1 MQIPT
6 RTQKLTQKEGRA
18 VSTKKLPAHELCF
31 YAGLYQLAEVEGK
44 KTAVFYLMNTTRNR
58 RKPSW
63 GVTEQALDEALPT
76 LIGKPLGMGTG
87 YKTDRHYPED
97 QLMDS
102 GTFTSHTNHG
112 RYALGTA
119 EITDAQTYQ
128 MLKTGALKVVS
139 TVIYPYYEFCSICNQ
154 QLDGTWEEHSHI
166 KSGEGYARVE
176 SFEFARFDF
185 VDTPAYPQAGFLN
198 FASSKNQTPSDTTYA
213 SLPLLAG
220 LYACAQPNNKPVKSM
235 NVNPMDEKE
244 IVAALSTLQKDLTS
258 LSTSV
263 TTLTANF
270 NTMRE
275 EQKTEKTQQAQKQAA
290 QLVEEAYLARL
301 KAGLTTEAARSV
313 EIAKL
318 TACNA
323 EALKLLIAEANTK
336 PATQTQEKQTKHQKQ
351 QEPPTN
357 LEAALEAASQ
367 TLGFKPTA
375 QPNSKEGCV

>member
-1 MQIPT
+1 
-6 RTQKLTQKEGRA
+6 L
-18 VSTKKLPAHELCF
+18 STPNPPAHELCF
-31 YAGLYQLAEVEGK
+31 YAGLYRLTAVDGK
-44 KTAVFYLMNTTRNR
+44 KKAEFYLMNTYRNR

-63 GVTEQALDEALPT
+63 GVTEQALDQALPT
-76 LIGKPLGMGTG
+76 LLGKPLGMGAG

-112 RYALGTA
+112 RYATGTA
-119 EITDAQTYQ
+119 EITDTQTYE
-128 MLKTGALKVVS
+128 MLKNGALKAIS
-139 TVIYPYYEFCSICNQ
+139 TVIYPYYEFCSVCNE
-154 QLDGTWEEHSHI
+154 QLDHTWETHPHI

-198 FASSKNQTPSDTTYA
+198 FAASKNQNQSDTTYA
-213 SLPLLAG
+213 SLPMLAG
-220 LYACAQPNNKPVKSM
+220 LYACAHPTTNLNREMESK

-275 EQKTEKTQQAQKQAA
+275 EQKTEKTQQAQKEAA
-290 QLVEEAYLARL
+290 QLVEEAYVARL
-301 KAGLTTEAARSV
+301 KAGLTTEAARTV

-318 TACNA
+318 AACNA
-323 EALKLLIAEANTK
+323 EALKLLIAEAATK
-336 PATQTQEKQTKHQKQ
+336 PPVQTQEAQTKHPKS
-351 QEPPTN
+351 EPPTN

-367 TLGFKPTA
+367 ALGFKSTA
-375 QPNSKEGCV
+375 QPNKEEHA